1 MGKRGKFGIIRI
13 IGVGRGE
20 DESNV
25 STSISFSRDE
35 GSIRRGERR
44 DETRNGENW
53 RRGMIPVDHG
63 RIPETEITEGRIGE
77 KDGIRSDYNSCQKKP
92 GSRLLT

>member
-1 MGKRGKFGIIRI
+1 
-13 IGVGRGE
+13 
-20 DESNV
+20 
-25 STSISFSRDE
+25 
-35 GSIRRGERR
+35 
-44 DETRNGENW
+44 
-53 RRGMIPVDHG
+53 MIPVDHG